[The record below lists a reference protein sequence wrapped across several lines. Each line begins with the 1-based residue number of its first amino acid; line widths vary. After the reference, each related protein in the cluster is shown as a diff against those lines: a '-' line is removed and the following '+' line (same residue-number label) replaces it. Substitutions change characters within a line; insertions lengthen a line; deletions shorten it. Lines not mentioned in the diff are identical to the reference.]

1 MARLIKDEVIEGG
14 KYEVV
19 KEVLRK
25 PPLKFSIIL
34 GKDFLQM
41 IAKVSSGFMASGIQA
56 ILHSKI

>member
-1 MARLIKDEVIEGG
+1 MARLIKDEVIEGE

-19 KEVLRK
+19 KEALRK

-34 GKDFLQM
+34 GKDFVQM

-56 ILHSKI
+56 I